1 MTTEAPSSAR
11 DADRCPERPSIAIPF
26 EVGPRVRIRPAP
38 ALSPLRTRCSHAFTE
53 TLEANPCRRSA
64 MSGTGIARTEAVD
77 VADRAVRPQN
87 QLLAGRP
94 RRASAIRSLP
104 WQTARRSRKSPRH
117 ATGFAPTM
125 SASPSP
131 GTNEPAASKSATAS
145 SMRRNRRSKPNP
157 LRPTELSNANMGI
170 GCNASTKGAYKLAR
184 LGFRAKELLGG
195 IDWWRRDG
203 HPVAA
208 SHEPGSLLTAE

>member
-1 MTTEAPSSAR
+1 MSTLDEITQEKQRVSEALARVDAQREKLASQLGELEATERVLAR
-11 DADRCPERPSIAIPF
+11 YSK
-26 EVGPRVRIRPAP
+26 GAP
-38 ALSPLRTRCSHAFTE
+38 ARRTGSAKTS
-53 TLEANPCRRSA
+53 TAVKATAPAQSRRRPRNTA
-64 MSGTGIARTEAVD
+64 AKPAAR
-77 VADRAVRPQN
+77 R
-87 QLLAGRP
+87 RP

-157 LRPTELSNANMGI
+157 LRTNIGTKNSLGLVPAIRHTSMETEECAML
-170 GCNASTKGAYKLAR
+170 
-184 LGFRAKELLGG
+184 
-195 IDWWRRDG
+195 
-203 HPVAA
+203 
-208 SHEPGSLLTAE
+208 